1 MEELQVQHAALGVER
16 DQLLEARDALQSQVH
31 TQQERFDRINIELD
45 EILALIDQDRSD
57 AQESREIDAE
67 NV

>member
-1 MEELQVQHAALGVER
+1 MEELQVQLSAQSEQTAE
-16 DQLLEARDALQSQVH
+16 QSQQREVLQNQVH
-31 TQQERFDRINIELD
+31 EQQERFDRINIELD

-57 AQESREIDAE
+57 AQESCEVDAE